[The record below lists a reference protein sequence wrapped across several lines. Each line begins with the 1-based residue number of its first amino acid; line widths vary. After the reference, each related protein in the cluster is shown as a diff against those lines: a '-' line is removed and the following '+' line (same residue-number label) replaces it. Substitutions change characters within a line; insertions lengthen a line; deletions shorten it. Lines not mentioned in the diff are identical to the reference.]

1 MAPKNKFTRAEMTAA
16 ALGIVRADGA
26 EHLTAKTLA
35 AALGISTQPV
45 FTCFGSM
52 EGVHQAVRD
61 AARQVYDDYITAGL
75 REEIPFFGLGMQ
87 YIHFAREE
95 PMLYRLL
102 FLAQT
107 PSGGAFAALEHSQ
120 ALARPSLER
129 IYHLTAAEA
138 DRYFRD
144 LWLVVHSLATL
155 IVTGGCPYTDR
166 EIGQILTGFSLSICK
181 SIKEVPGFAAGIT
194 SLALGAGTLRLGG
207 VTIRGLVRVDTSL
220 SEGALYAAMTA
231 GLIVMAGEAVLSRFA
246 AGYFAQALADG
257 TPFRAESARSLL
269 RLGILTICI
278 PLGTQILAEIA
289 CAVLEKTS
297 SGAVELPLGADGS
310 VVLGVMFIV
319 LSLVCRCAAEQME
332 VQK

>member
-1 MAPKNKFTRAEMTAA
+1 MLRERRREHREKLPVRLLLAASVLLVLAWALWGLLAQWPCAALSWVGAIGCGAA

-120 ALARPSLER
+120 ELARPSIER

-181 SIKEVPGFAAGIT
+181 SIKEVPGFAAGT
-194 SLALGAGTLRLGG
+194 FDR
-207 VTIRGLVRVDTSL
+207 D
-220 SEGALYAAMTA
+220 AA
-231 GLIVMAGEAVLSRFA
+231 
-246 AGYFAQALADG
+246 
-257 TPFRAESARSLL
+257 FRALL
-269 RLGILTICI
+269 G
-278 PLGTQILAEIA
+278 
-289 CAVLEKTS
+289 EK
-297 SGAVELPLGADGS
+297 E
-310 VVLGVMFIV
+310 
-319 LSLVCRCAAEQME
+319 
-332 VQK
+332 

>member
-181 SIKEVPGFAAGIT
+181 SIKKVPGFAAGT
-194 SLALGAGTLRLGG
+194 FDR
-207 VTIRGLVRVDTSL
+207 D
-220 SEGALYAAMTA
+220 AA
-231 GLIVMAGEAVLSRFA
+231 
-246 AGYFAQALADG
+246 
-257 TPFRAESARSLL
+257 FRALL
-269 RLGILTICI
+269 G
-278 PLGTQILAEIA
+278 
-289 CAVLEKTS
+289 EK
-297 SGAVELPLGADGS
+297 E
-310 VVLGVMFIV
+310 
-319 LSLVCRCAAEQME
+319 
-332 VQK
+332 

>member
-1 MAPKNKFTRAEMTAA
+1 MEKLPVRLLLAASVLLVLAGALWWLLAQWPCAALSWVGAIGCGAAAALHCSGGEKYASRLTRCRSLYIIYDIYRMLYIRTYRRNAMAPKNKFTRAEMTAA

-61 AARQVYDDYITAGL
+61 AARQVYDDYIPAGL

-181 SIKEVPGFAAGIT
+181 SIKEVPGFAV
-194 SLALGAGTLRLGG
+194 GTFDR
-207 VTIRGLVRVDTSL
+207 D
-220 SEGALYAAMTA
+220 AA
-231 GLIVMAGEAVLSRFA
+231 
-246 AGYFAQALADG
+246 
-257 TPFRAESARSLL
+257 FRALL
-269 RLGILTICI
+269 G
-278 PLGTQILAEIA
+278 
-289 CAVLEKTS
+289 EK
-297 SGAVELPLGADGS
+297 E
-310 VVLGVMFIV
+310 
-319 LSLVCRCAAEQME
+319 
-332 VQK
+332 

>member
-1 MAPKNKFTRAEMTAA
+1 MLRERRREHREKLPVRLLLAASVLLVLAGALWGLLAQWPCA
-16 ALGIVRADGA
+16 ALSWIGA
-26 EHLTAKTLA
+26 IGCGA

-129 IYHLTAAEA
+129 IYHLTAAAA

-181 SIKEVPGFAAGIT
+181 SIKEVPGFAAGT
-194 SLALGAGTLRLGG
+194 FDR
-207 VTIRGLVRVDTSL
+207 D
-220 SEGALYAAMTA
+220 AA
-231 GLIVMAGEAVLSRFA
+231 
-246 AGYFAQALADG
+246 
-257 TPFRAESARSLL
+257 FRALL
-269 RLGILTICI
+269 G
-278 PLGTQILAEIA
+278 
-289 CAVLEKTS
+289 EK
-297 SGAVELPLGADGS
+297 E
-310 VVLGVMFIV
+310 
-319 LSLVCRCAAEQME
+319 
-332 VQK
+332 